1 MMQIELHK
9 RIDKLLSGDPVNIK
23 REDVAV
29 LISQNKDSKQYF
41 FAKAD
46 DRWLDWFWENGFL
59 DEIKKSAEEIN
70 QYRFATPEITYLVKV
85 AEQVPEK
92 VVQIMLDTETATT
105 REKFKP
111 ELIDQFLRISGDLKA
126 DQLALVIPKIH
137 DQEWVRTMGNFNH
150 WGFEYE
156 KILNTLVSANDY
168 TSLLLLAET
177 ILAVRT
183 KEELAKTSNGYGTDD
198 PFYFKDIDQ
207 TKVFGFLA
215 KVPDSSLEQALG
227 MTTKIMGQ
235 IVTLGGEDKDAKRV
249 FTLNERFYLF
259 DVDFFTINV
268 GQKDYLSYRD
278 NVRELAAVVKVLV
291 TKLLENKKNSPLEV
305 RRIYDTYIDSL
316 PESRAMW
323 RLRLYSLSVC
333 PEALKEKL
341 KSAYFRLFDVEN
353 YYEISGGTEY
363 EKTVQKGLGV
373 LTDSEQRE
381 YVKKIL
387 SYFSRREN
395 DEGGHYKR
403 KGSRILSIAHGYLTE
418 AEKAE
423 ALSLGFTIKTDYE
436 PEPSI
441 GMSMSGTVVPQGP
454 ISQDDFDKLSVEQ
467 ISTNLRGIWSPQAL
481 RESFKEIDDRIA
493 DGFLRPHNA
502 EGAGELLKETLQKRL
517 QEFVDN
523 ADKFFERDVLDTH
536 YTYTF
541 LRGIE
546 DVFRKNKS
554 ITRGINWDGLIK
566 LLVAIK
572 TSGEATPFEQDKEER
587 SFDAW
592 LAGWTSV
599 HDAVSDVVQQL
610 LIEEN
615 NKTPLD
621 FTKYRDDI
629 FGVISYLLTYPDPT
643 PKKESLEDPAI
654 STTHEGQRLVSDP
667 HSIAINTARGR
678 AFQALVYFIYPD
690 GKELPEGTRIKE
702 DTKAL
707 YERVL
712 AKEDTR
718 ALMFMFGHYL
728 PQFYFREIA
737 WMQKLIPQIFP
748 EDPEKSHL
756 YLAAWEGYLSSNL
769 YKQIFEDPNIQPL
782 YYRGID
788 IVKIKETDRQYSK
801 DPEEGLAN
809 HIALAYMHYS
819 EEFNFDTPLF
829 KEFWEKGTLAEH
841 RHFIDF
847 LGRSYVTGGNSD
859 IDSFVAKDKSAK
871 ENLKKMWEWVLDNR
885 TEPELFE
892 EFGFWVNIQKEIFD
906 VTWLADKIK
915 RTLEKSNG
923 KFERDYELTKS
934 IVTLSQKA
942 PEDALKIAEFV
953 LLVDGVRGNNQR
965 RMFYI
970 EGEWQEALKNLYQ
983 SSITKQGTYR
993 LIDDLVREGGGPF
1006 WGLKDIVKDH
1016 I

>member
-1 MMQIELHK
+1 MTQIPQK
-9 RIDKLLSGDPVNIK
+9 IDKKKIQEIMGMNP
-23 REDVAV
+23 
-29 LISQNKDSKQYF
+29 DSKQYF

-46 DRWLDWFWENGFL
+46 ERWLDWLWTNGFL
-59 DEIKKSAEEIN
+59 DEIKKPADDVT

-92 VVQIMLDTETATT
+92 VVQIMLDPDTATT
-105 REKFKP
+105 QEKFKP
-111 ELIDQFLRISGDLKA
+111 ELIDQFLRISGNLKA
-126 DQLALVIPKIH
+126 EQLALVVPKMH
-137 DQEWVRTMGNFNH
+137 DQGWVKTMGNFNH

-156 KILNTLVSANDY
+156 KIFKTLASANDY
-168 TSLLLLAET
+168 ENLLLLAEMV
-177 ILAVRT
+177 LAVRT
-183 KEELAKTSNGYGTDD
+183 KEEISKTSNGYGTDN
-198 PFYFKDIDQ
+198 PFYFRDLDQ
-207 TKVFGFLA
+207 TGVFEFLT
-215 KVPDSSLEQALG
+215 KTPDEYLEKGLNI
-227 MTTKIMGQ
+227 TTKIMAQ
-235 IVTLGGEDKDAKRV
+235 IAELGEDDEEKNKV
-249 FTLNERFYLF
+249 FSKGEMFYLY
-259 DVDFFTINV
+259 DVDFFSLTP
-268 GQKDYLSYRD
+268 GQKEHFSYRD
-278 NVRELAAVVKVLV
+278 DVRELAASVKVL
-291 TKLLENKKNSPLEV
+291 TSRLLENNKEDYSEV
-305 RRIYDTYIDSL
+305 QRIYDTYIETL
-316 PESRAMW
+316 PDTRAMW
-323 RLRLYSLSVC
+323 RLRLYALSVC

-381 YVKKIL
+381 YVKKL
-387 SYFSRREN
+387 LNYFNGREN

-403 KGSRILSIAHGYLTE
+403 KGSRILSIAHEYLTE
-418 AEKAE
+418 TEKAE

-441 GMSMSGTVVPQGP
+441 GMSMGGTVVPQGP
-454 ISQDDFDKLSVEQ
+454 ISQDDFDKLPVEQ
-467 ISTNLRGIWSPQAL
+467 ISANIRGIWSPQAL
-481 RESFKEIDDRIA
+481 RESFKEVDDRTE

-502 EGAGELLKETLQKRL
+502 EGAGELLKESLSKRL
-517 QEFVDN
+517 QEFIDN

-546 DVFRKNKS
+546 DVFRKNKL
-554 ITRGINWDGLIK
+554 ITKGIKWDGLVK
-566 LLVAIK
+566 LLIAIK

-621 FTKYRDDI
+621 FTKHRDDI

-690 GKELPEGTRIKE
+690 GKELPEGARIKE

-737 WMQKLIPQIFP
+737 WMQKLVPQIFP
-748 EDPEKSHL
+748 EDPAKSHL

-769 YKQIFEDPNIQPL
+769 YKQIFEDQNIQSL

-819 EEFNFDTPLF
+819 DEFNFNHSLF

-859 IDSFVAKDKSAK
+859 IDSFVNKDKSAK

-892 EFGFWVNIQKEIFD
+892 EFGFWVNTHKEIFD
-906 VTWLADKIK
+906 VVWLADKIK

-970 EGEWQEALKNLYQ
+970 EGEWQEALRNLYQ

-993 LIDDLVREGGGPF
+993 LIDDLVREGGSPF